1 MHKMYSYVLYSILF
15 VYSLWF
21 KYLVEFMFVL
31 SQLIRFVGGPEGEI
45 RAVQMLLYSIQYMYN
60 SRLTATDMGGDKY
73 KKDKKDKKDKK
84 GDKDKEDEKSH
95 KEKKEQKKEKKD
107 KEKSEKQ
114 KLEEEKKSGSSTDE
128 R

>member
-1 MHKMYSYVLYSILF
+1 
-15 VYSLWF
+15 
-21 KYLVEFMFVL
+21 MFVL
-31 SQLIRFVGGPEGEI
+31 SQLIRFVVGPEGEI
-45 RAVQMLLYSIQYMYN
+45 RAVQMLLQCMYNCTLYN
-60 SRLTATDMGGDKY
+60 SRLNATDMGGDKH
-73 KKDKKDKKDKK
+73 KKDKK

>member
-1 MHKMYSYVLYSILF
+1 
-15 VYSLWF
+15 
-21 KYLVEFMFVL
+21 MFVL

-45 RAVQMLLYSIQYMYN
+45 RAVQMLPQYTVLYMYN
-60 SRLTATDMGGDKY
+60 SRLTATDMGGDKH
-73 KKDKKDKKDKK
+73 KKDKKDKKDDKK